1 MNVAVYNLKLGY
13 KEGWNIIGHTSTF
26 KQNNTA
32 QKLAFKYIEEAHKG
46 YWEMNRI
53 IIAALVVVLTVGIA
67 LVAVLVSGPAWG
79 FNI

>member
-1 MNVAVYNLKLGY
+1 
-13 KEGWNIIGHTSTF
+13 
-26 KQNNTA
+26 
-32 QKLAFKYIEEAHKG
+32 
-46 YWEMNRI
+46 MNRI